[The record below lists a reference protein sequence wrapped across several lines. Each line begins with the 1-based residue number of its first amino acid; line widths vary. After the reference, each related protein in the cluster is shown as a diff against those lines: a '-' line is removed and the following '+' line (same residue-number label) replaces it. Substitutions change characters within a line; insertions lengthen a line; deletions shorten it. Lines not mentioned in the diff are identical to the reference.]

1 MAQGSN
7 HQVFPEMRAAEG
19 FGEALSVSSP
29 ARSPSIGA
37 GGVLSPSESQHQR
50 AAMYRLAAAQGR
62 KEAQLRIRSIVA
74 AAAAA
79 AETARVEA
87 ESKAATAK
95 TAKGAAL
102 AAADAIVCATAA
114 NALLAKAA
122 AAKTAIAKAAT
133 EKSATLLITATTSAL
148 TAASAAASYSM
159 KVSLEASVE
168 LAVAR
173 AKHHIALASKA
184 AVRAVDTASEASAA
198 AERQAEE
205 AQCAVEY
212 AARLLVVLDAA
223 AAARALSAATTA
235 AEKRASLLTSAKA
248 NAAAAAAAAARHA
261 MKVALE
267 AAVELEVARAKQH
280 TALALASEAVVRA
293 ASTASRAA
301 AAAQRQAEEAQCV
314 VEVAGRIGAVLA
326 TASAA
331 RALSSATAAAVASAG
346 VAQDATRAADAAEH
360 IQAAVVC
367 AVSAAKA
374 AAMFAQRG
382 AQDATSTIVAAADEL
397 AGRIVAAAAAREAAA
412 AEAVR
417 VVAQAVVAEKEAP
430 HVATGAARAARM
442 AENAAE
448 AAARAL
454 AVDTAAFEIMEA
466 AEIDVLALSQATA
479 MVDARG
485 VELEAKACDAH
496 QEVTVAPRGVL
507 SPDCAVAHGDVRAET
522 VIVVSRGALPDRAV
536 AHTTD
541 AGRTLRLLM
550 RTAPA
555 FPAPPREAV
564 QARTGQRVGRG
575 STANPLA
582 LLQKQLQNTS
592 SSPDQAVAHKLALT
606 ESIAKLALP
615 SGVTERED
623 GAAEVEDKG
632 EEEVAEEEVWN
643 EYTDSTSGS
652 SYYTHDVTGETRW
665 SYPSGWNVRVVT
677 QSERSLLLQ
686 QKKHAD
692 TLTELIAVQQRLS
705 AMEEN
710 TASMLAAGA
719 AKHSLQLDAR
729 VQELEATHE
738 GKIAETMAQLGAVRN
753 EVCEVERTHARQLK
767 NASAAHA
774 STLDALST
782 ELIRERERLEAGKEA
797 DAAIISEME
806 NKHVVNDEIHA
817 EEIAVLRVE
826 NVRRAAVLEDTNE
839 ALRVAQ
845 AAKLE
850 ASSEA
855 FVRALA
861 AAASELQTL
870 ADTNEALRVAQV
882 VKLEASSEAFVLLEA
897 TTTAVSTARQAAHAS
912 ALAATASEL
921 ETFRV
926 SQTVALR
933 SHRTVAEETLR
944 ALQLEFQAQAEE
956 ALSASEA
963 AHSDAASQ
971 LSVCA
976 TVHKTA
982 LASQVE
988 SAAAVRAAL
997 EEQLRLTM
1005 DERSEKHEVLVIAE
1019 EAHAATLAELAAV
1032 HAEYANKLAAASD
1045 QNLTLYEMCEVYRQ
1059 SKEIA
1064 NVKLVSFEART
1075 AADAEQMSA
1084 THDSALV
1091 LLGHGSIDAGR
1102 AQLRT
1107 FESKLDLRH
1116 LGAHPSPI
1124 VSADR
1129 DPASHDNET
1138 DDKTEKEDAPPL
1150 PPRSSPPRSS
1160 PLPLLPPQNFT
1171 TPLRETREQRSGG
1184 DLAYAESSLLNSTEY
1199 IKKDAVALHLLR
1211 ATPRGASHGEW
1222 SCQYHLG
1229 AMRSL
1234 HTRGLGLVQFPR
1246 LTARAL
1252 AQHGYTSAALV
1263 KAVAAVVGS
1272 VPVMRRILRFA
1283 MPYATPSEYDLK
1295 REFITSDP
1303 PTTPGPGPAPSLSR
1317 AHARSTFL
1325 SRHLCNRSGRE

>member
-522 VIVVSRGALPDRAV
+522 EI

-564 QARTGQRVGRG
+564 QARIGQRVGRG

-1045 QNLTLYEMCEVYRQ
+1045 QNLTLHEMCEVYRH

-1075 AADAEQMSA
+1075 AADAEKMSA

-1129 DPASHDNET
+1129 DPASHDNKT